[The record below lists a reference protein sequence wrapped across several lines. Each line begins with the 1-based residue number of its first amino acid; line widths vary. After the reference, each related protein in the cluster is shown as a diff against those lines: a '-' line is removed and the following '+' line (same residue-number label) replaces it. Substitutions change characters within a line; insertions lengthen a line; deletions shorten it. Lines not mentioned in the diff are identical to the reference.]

1 MMTTPTPL
9 PGLLS
14 IQPRIFG
21 DDRGYFFEAFNQND
35 FAAEG
40 ITEPF
45 VQDNESMSKRGV
57 LRGLHFQVPP
67 NAQGKLVSVTA
78 GAVYDV
84 ALDLRKNSPTYGRW
98 YGEIIDAK
106 KKNMLWIPAG
116 FAHGFLT
123 LEDDTIFR
131 YKCTQVYSPVH
142 ERCLDFSDPT
152 LDIAWEKAWYSY
164 PGLAGTPFFPLVS
177 SKDKAGSD
185 WLTFDSPF

>member
-1 MMTTPTPL
+1 MTTLTPL

-21 DDRGYFFEAFNQND
+21 DDRGYFFEAFNQNV

-67 NAQGKLVSVTA
+67 NAQGKLVSVTS
-78 GAVYDV
+78 GAVFDI
-84 ALDLRKNSPTYGRW
+84 ALDLRRSSPTYGRW
-98 YGEIIDAK
+98 YGEVIDAK

-131 YKCTQVYSPVH
+131 YKCTQVYSPEH
-142 ERCLDFSDPT
+142 ERCLDFNDPT
-152 LDIAWEKAWYSY
+152 LDIAWEKAWLTY
-164 PGLAGTPFFPLVS
+164 PGLAETSFAPLVS
-177 SKDKAGSD
+177 SKDKAGQD